1 MHTLKYNDYY
11 KDNYLYI
18 RTYRG
23 DRNLNKLD
31 RANKKKL
38 IMKIKKL
45 NKLQYLLIK
54 KEYL

>member
-31 RANKKKL
+31 RANKKK
-38 IMKIKKL
+38 INHENKKIEQITIFI
-45 NKLQYLLIK
+45 N
-54 KEYL
+54 